1 MSQFRQRAGCMQ
13 GDQRRTLGAPKSNTE
28 RLARA
33 SPSWLPWLRGRLP
46 DQLHAQLDDAVAATE
61 LVAIQEATA
70 TGHVGVTRHQSIAR
84 VKHRQDRWDV
94 QAEVSV
100 VEGVVQ
106 FHSELDMRPL
116 SDIGVFEYA
125 HIPSIE
131 AWRGY
136 AVAPRSLGDRSSKE
150 ASAHEPCV
158 GVNSQVSNNEVVT
171 TRSIRCSAASGATS
185 GNSSAAYATDRRA
198 DER

>member
-13 GDQRRTLGAPKSNTE
+13 GDERRTLGAPKCKTE

-46 DQLHAQLDDAVAATE
+46 DELYAQLDDAIAAAE

-70 TGHVGVTRHQSIAR
+70 AGHVGVTRHQSIAR
-84 VKHRQDRWDV
+84 VKHREDRWDV
-94 QAEVSV
+94 QAEVAV
-100 VEGVVQ
+100 VEGVVH

-116 SDIGVFEYA
+116 RDIGVFYNA
-125 HIPSIE
+125 HIPNIE
-131 AWRGY
+131 PRRGY

-150 ASAHEPCV
+150 ASAHELCV
-158 GVNSQVSNNEVVT
+158 GVFGQIT
-171 TRSIRCSAASGATS
+171 DHTRI
-185 GNSSAAYATDRRA
+185 SSAGCDGRHN
-198 DER
+198 

>member
-13 GDQRRTLGAPKSNTE
+13 GDERRTLGAPKCKTE

-94 QAEVSV
+94 QAEVAV

-106 FHSELDMRPL
+106 FHSELDMRAL
-116 SDIGVFEYA
+116 RNIGVFDNA
-125 HIPSIE
+125 HVPNIE
-131 AWRGY
+131 PRRGH
-136 AVAPRSLGDRSSKE
+136 AVAPCSLGDRSSKE
-150 ASAHEPCV
+150 ATAHEPCV
-158 GVNSQVSNNEVVT
+158 GVYGQIT
-171 TRSIRCSAASGATS
+171 DYPPI
-185 GNSSAAYATDRRA
+185 SSAVCDGRHN
-198 DER
+198 